1 MDAEKNIT
9 VAVKVASKLDNSV
22 DNFAQQVLINIYK
35 EFPILG
41 QDIFGITY
49 GQLFLA
55 IVLFILIL
63 FIRPL
68 FVSLLIKLALKV
80 SAKTQTR
87 YDDRI
92 IHNLR
97 KPLKFLFLVLGLYI
111 FVSILYIQNRF
122 IDLVLGSLAMYDLF
136 WILYAI
142 VEAVQGVVYKSMN
155 RVAGEL
161 SDSLSRFL
169 LRIIYILIWVVGA
182 SSILSLW
189 GVNVTALIAS
199 LGLGGLAFALAA
211 KDTAANLFGSIA
223 ILLDKSIKI
232 GDWIKVDGV
241 EGIVEDI
248 GMRTTKI
255 RTFYKSLVIVPNQLV
270 ATSHIENFSKRSIRR
285 ILMRLGLTYD
295 TTNEQIE
302 SIIQEIKLLLKSHKG
317 IAQEETMLV
326 NFDNFGDSAKE
337 IFVYTFTNTANWQEY
352 LNIKEDIAYKI
363 NEIVLKNGSS
373 FAFPSQSLYIE
384 SLPNDHKV
392 DTKQN

>member
-1 MDAEKNIT
+1 VSNESNVT
-9 VAVKVASKLDNSV
+9 VAVKVASKIDNSF
-22 DNFAQQVLINIYK
+22 DSFAQHLLISAYK

-41 QDIFGITY
+41 YNIFGITY
-49 GQLFLA
+49 GQIFLA
-55 IVLFILIL
+55 FVLFFLIL

-68 FVSLLIKLALKV
+68 FVSMLTRLALKMA
-80 SAKTQTR
+80 AKTKTR
-87 YDDRI
+87 YDDRVVR
-92 IHNLR
+92 NLK
-97 KPLKFLFLVLGLYI
+97 KPLKFLFLILGLYI
-111 FVSILYIQNRF
+111 FVSILYIQNHI
-122 IDLVLGSLAMYDLF
+122 IDLILASMAMYNLF
-136 WILYAI
+136 WIIYSI
-142 VEAVQGVVYKSMN
+142 VEALQGIVYQAMN
-155 RVAGEL
+155 RVSGEL
-161 SDSLSRFL
+161 SDSLSKFI
-169 LRIIYILIWVVGA
+169 LRIVYILIWVLGA

-255 RTFYKSLVIVPNQLV
+255 RTFYKSLIVVPNQIV
-270 ATSHIENFSKRSIRR
+270 ANSHIENFSRRDSRR

-295 TTNEQIE
+295 TTNEQIAA
-302 SIIQEIKLLLKSHKG
+302 IVKDIKTLLKSHKG
-317 IAQEETMLV
+317 IAQNETMLV

-337 IFVYTFTNTANWQEY
+337 IFVYTFTNTSNWQEY

-363 NEIVLKNGSS
+363 DTIVAKHGSS
-373 FAFPSQSLYIE
+373 FAFPSQSIYIE
-384 SLPNDHKV
+384 QFPHNNS
-392 DTKQN
+392 

>member
-1 MDAEKNIT
+1 MLKFAKKRVYVDAEKNIT

-68 FVSLLIKLALKV
+68 FVSLLIKLALKL

-223 ILLDKSIKI
+223 ILLDKSIK
-232 GDWIKVDGV
+232 
-241 EGIVEDI
+241 
-248 GMRTTKI
+248 M
-255 RTFYKSLVIVPNQLV
+255 
-270 ATSHIENFSKRSIRR
+270 AT
-285 ILMRLGLTYD
+285 G
-295 TTNEQIE
+295 
-302 SIIQEIKLLLKSHKG
+302 
-317 IAQEETMLV
+317 
-326 NFDNFGDSAKE
+326 
-337 IFVYTFTNTANWQEY
+337 
-352 LNIKEDIAYKI
+352 
-363 NEIVLKNGSS
+363 
-373 FAFPSQSLYIE
+373 
-384 SLPNDHKV
+384 
-392 DTKQN
+392 

>member
-1 MDAEKNIT
+1 MNNENNVT
-9 VAVKVASKLDNSV
+9 VAVKVASKLDDSV
-22 DNFAQQVLINIYK
+22 DNFSQQILISVYK
-35 EFPILG
+35 QFPILG
-41 QDIFGITY
+41 QDIFGVTY
-49 GQLFLA
+49 GQILVA
-55 IVLFILIL
+55 IALFILIM

-68 FVSLLIKLALKV
+68 FVSTLIKFVLKLTT
-80 SAKTQTR
+80 KTKTK
-87 YDDRI
+87 YDERI
-92 IHNLR
+92 VRNL
-97 KPLKFLFLVLGLYI
+97 KEPLKFLFLILGLYA

-122 IDLVLGSLAMYDLF
+122 VGLALSSLAMYNLF
-136 WILYAI
+136 WIIYSI
-142 VEAVQGVVYKSMN
+142 VEAIQGVVYKSMN
-155 RVAGEL
+155 KVSGEL
-161 SDSLSRFL
+161 SDSLSKFI

-182 SSILSLW
+182 SAILSLW
-189 GVNVTALIAS
+189 GVNVTALLAS

-232 GDWIKVDGV
+232 GDWVKVDGV

-255 RTFYKSLVIVPNQLV
+255 RTFYKSLVVVPNQIV
-270 ATSHIENFSKRSIRR
+270 ANSHIENFSKRSTRR

-295 TTNEQIE
+295 TSSEQIE
-302 SIIQEIKLLLKSHKG
+302 SIIKDIKSLLKSHQG
-317 IAQEETMLV
+317 IAQDETMLV

-337 IFVYTFTNTANWQEY
+337 IFIYTFTDTSVWQEY

-363 NEIVLKNGSS
+363 DEIVSKNGSS

-384 SLPNDHKV
+384 SIPTA